1 MKLFNT
7 KGMMLFP
14 NPIKKEEIC
23 KQKNLL
29 VVKECFCHNGH
40 GLISEQAVFNRFNGI
55 IIKVKKGKQKGL
67 VALSPVYGYKTR
79 VCLDVKLK
87 PGITWQICCPHCNE
101 PLPVF
106 SSCSCKGD
114 IVALFLNKNADF
126 SNSILI
132 CNRIDCFNAQIKFND
147 EIIHFPG
154 VGEFV

>member
-29 VVKECFCHNGH
+29 LVKECYCHNGH
-40 GLISEQAVFNRFNGI
+40 NLISDQAIFNGFSGI
-55 IIKVKKGKQKGL
+55 LLKVKRKGVSGL
-67 VALSPVYGYKTR
+67 VALSPVYGYKSR
-79 VCLDVKLK
+79 VSLNLLLK
-87 PGITWQICCPHCNE
+87 QNEIWEICCPDCNE
-101 PLPVF
+101 ALPVF

-114 IVALFLNKNADF
+114 IVALFLDKNADF

-147 EIIHFPG
+147 EIIHFSG
-154 VGEFV
+154 VDEFI